1 MLQAHTDIPV
11 QEEYQLALYVTID
24 AHKILQAQKP
34 FGKKLEDRIA
44 KK

>member
-24 AHKILQAQKP
+24 AHKKIISNLA
-34 FGKKLEDRIA
+34 R
-44 KK
+44 